1 MAFDVKCHLCSLAP
15 LWLIDFDSFLKVT
28 ETHPMKSTSDPSDN
42 WYKIG
47 NTDEVTSPS
56 LLVYPDR
63 IEANIKKMI
72 GIGDFSHQYEN
83 IKPKHQVS
91 LS

>member
-1 MAFDVKCHLCSLAP
+1 MHLCSLAP
-15 LWLIDFDSFLKVT
+15 FWLIDFDSFLKVT

-72 GIGDFSHQYEN
+72 EIAGGVDRLQATCQTHKMPEI
-83 IKPKHQVS
+83 I
-91 LS
+91 